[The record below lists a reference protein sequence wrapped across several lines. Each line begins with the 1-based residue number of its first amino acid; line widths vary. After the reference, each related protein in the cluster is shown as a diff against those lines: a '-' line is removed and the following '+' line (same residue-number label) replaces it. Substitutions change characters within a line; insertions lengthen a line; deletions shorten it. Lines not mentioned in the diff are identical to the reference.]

1 MDQVLGIDIGGVI
14 IDRVNDETDTSFFGE
29 NYLKTTAVPG
39 AFIAIA
45 ELVKTRF
52 GKNVFLVS
60 KCGAKIKE
68 RSWEWLNYHQFF
80 EITGIPQAH
89 LHFCKKRHEK
99 AEICRK
105 LNITHFIDDRLEV
118 LSYLDTVSHRFLF
131 RPNDAEVSKFAHV
144 LHRVQR
150 VESWNE
156 LLASI

>member
-39 AFIAIA
+39 AFITIA
-45 ELVKTRF
+45 ELVRTRF

-60 KCGAKIKE
+60 KCGAKIE
-68 RSWEWLNYHQFF
+68 DRSREWLKYHRFF
-80 EITGIPQAH
+80 EITGIPQTH
-89 LHFCKKRHEK
+89 LYFCKKRHEK
-99 AEICRK
+99 AGICRK
-105 LNITHFIDDRLEV
+105 LNVTHFIDDRLEV

-131 RPNDAEVSKFAHV
+131 QPNDAEVSKFAHA
-144 LHRVQR
+144 LHHVQR

-156 LLASI
+156 LLVRI